1 MPMRQRASKA
11 QKIVAAIPSFLITF
25 PPEKVVDTYICSW
38 SGDKVMKIGSIFINS
53 LPVTLKKSQ
62 TL

>member
-1 MPMRQRASKA
+1 M
-11 QKIVAAIPSFLITF
+11 KIQVFCFTF

-38 SGDKVMKIGSIFINS
+38 SGYKVMNIGSIFINS